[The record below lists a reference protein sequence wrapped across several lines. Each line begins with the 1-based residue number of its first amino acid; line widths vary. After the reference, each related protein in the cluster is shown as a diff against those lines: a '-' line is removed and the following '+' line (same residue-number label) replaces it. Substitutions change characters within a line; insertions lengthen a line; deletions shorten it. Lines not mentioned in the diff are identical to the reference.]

1 MIRQHHKKRGNEKMT
16 KGTKIVLAIVAILA
30 GLMVVVLVMG
40 MLYSNGVV
48 G

>member
-1 MIRQHHKKRGNEKMT
+1 MT
-16 KGTKIVLAIVAILA
+16 KGTKIVLGIVAILA
-30 GLMVVVLVMG
+30 GLAVLGLVMG